1 MIRTLVSIEIDL
13 ASSYAIRYA
22 CQLGN
27 LMEMEINPVYV
38 KGYYSQE
45 PTTGIGWVRHTWER
59 EIIKQGKEEIAEMIA
74 SEMDSCPT
82 LNEPRVIYGDREPEL
97 IRLMAQEAFDLYVEG
112 APFPFNPATIHNR
125 LRMKFYQRLKCPLIW
140 LRSVRKIDQIIVL
153 CLDTPGTKAL
163 TQALPRL
170 WAGCPVPVHLGFPGD
185 KAELAQAAAQA
196 GEVLKEAG
204 CRTKV
209 LEPLPPLTGGT
220 GVEAL
225 DDYGLVALALEK
237 GIRKDHDLLQWLPQ
251 IKAPLLLALR

>member
-1 MIRTLVSIEIDL
+1 MIRSLVSIEIDL

-27 LMEMEINPVYV
+27 LIRMEIHPVYV

-74 SEMDSCPT
+74 SEMESCPT
-82 LNEPRVIYGDREPEL
+82 LSEPRVIYGDREPEL

-112 APFPFNPATIHNR
+112 APYPFNPATIHSR

-140 LRSVRKIDQIIVL
+140 LRGVRPINQIILL
-153 CLDTPGTKAL
+153 CLDTPGTEAL
-163 TQALPRL
+163 TLALQQI
-170 WAGCPVPVHLGFPGD
+170 WAGCAVPLHLGYPQE
-185 KAELAQAAAQA
+185 KAELGQTAAQAAALLQ
-196 GEVLKEAG
+196 EAG
-204 CRTKV
+204 CQTKV
-209 LEPLPPLTGGT
+209 LEPLPSLAGDGAK
-220 GVEAL
+220 VL
-225 DDYGLVALALEK
+225 DDYGLVALALER

-251 IKAPLLLALR
+251 VRAPLLLALW